1 MQMASRFFATAA
13 LLGSCAAAIAAPVPR
28 STGYEDFLSFFAGWR
43 AFQRPKLLGGVPDY
57 TAPSMLAQHQE
68 LAGWQRRLAAFD
80 VTGWP
85 VAHQIDLDI
94 VRAEMNGLEF
104 DHRVLQPWARNP
116 AFYATVFDE
125 QSDQP
130 AREGPQAS
138 GSIELWRYR
147 FPLTSQQAADLAT
160 ALQPVPA
167 LLEQARKNLTGDARD
182 LWVYGMGSVK
192 QQGKTLAALA
202 GKVAR
207 RPELSAAVKKAQD
220 ATDAFVA
227 WLEQQAPA
235 KTGRSGIGVA
245 NYDWY
250 LANVQLVPYTWAEEF
265 ALVQRELVRARSSL
279 ALEEQKNRRLP
290 PLVPVASAA
299 EHQRRFNAAIT
310 EYVAFLRDKQ
320 ILTLRDWMEP
330 ALRARIG
337 RFVPANQREFFT
349 GIDFRDPVLMR
360 THGYH
365 WIDLAWMEHEP
376 HPSPVR
382 RGALLYNIFD
392 SRTEGFATAMEEMMM
407 HEGLLD
413 ARPRSRELVWVL
425 LAQRA
430 ARALGELRMHANQV
444 TLEEAAKLAAENTPR
459 GWLRLDGQTVW
470 AEQHL
475 YLQQPGYGTSYV
487 VGKIEVDKLIAARAQ
502 ELGDQF
508 TLKRFLDELN
518 RTGLIPITLVAKELT
533 SAK

>member
-1 MQMASRFFATAA
+1 MLQMQMASRLFATAA

-57 TAPSMLAQHQE
+57 TATSMLAQHEE

-182 LWVYGMGSVK
+182 LWVYGMGRVQ
-192 QQGKTLAALA
+192 QQGK
-202 GKVAR
+202 
-207 RPELSAAVKKAQD
+207 
-220 ATDAFVA
+220 
-227 WLEQQAPA
+227 
-235 KTGRSGIGVA
+235 
-245 NYDWY
+245 
-250 LANVQLVPYTWAEEF
+250 
-265 ALVQRELVRARSSL
+265 
-279 ALEEQKNRRLP
+279 
-290 PLVPVASAA
+290 
-299 EHQRRFNAAIT
+299 
-310 EYVAFLRDKQ
+310 
-320 ILTLRDWMEP
+320 TLRDWMEP

-349 GIDFRDPVLMR
+349 EIDFRDPVLMR

-407 HEGLLD
+407 HEGLFD
-413 ARPRSRELVWVL
+413 ARPRSRELIYVL

-430 ARALGELRMHANQV
+430 ARALGDLRLHANQQ
-444 TLEEAAKLAAENTPR
+444 TLEEAARFAAENTPR
-459 GWLRLDGQTVW
+459 GWLRLTGKTVRW
-470 AEQHL
+470 EQHL
-475 YLQQPGYGTSYV
+475 YLQQPAYGTSYV
-487 VGKIEVDKLIAARAQ
+487 IGKLEVDKLIAARARQ
-502 ELGDQF
+502 LGDKF
-508 TLKRFLDELN
+508 SLRSVIDDLN
-518 RTGLIPITLVAKELT
+518 TAGLIPIALLRNELT
-533 SAK
+533 PGAAN